1 MPDNPAAEIDA
12 RIAGLGDWR
21 GQTLAAARKA
31 ILAADDGIEE
41 TVKWRKPSN
50 PGGVPVWEKHGVLC
64 TGEVYKDKVKLTFA
78 HGAALDDP
86 AGLFNASLAGG
97 TRRAIDFFEGDAVD
111 AKALGRLV
119 EKAAR
124 FNEGKKG

>member
-12 RIAGLGDWR
+12 KIASLDDWR

-31 ILAADDGIEE
+31 ILAAGDGIEE
-41 TVKWRKPSN
+41 TVKWRKPGT

-78 HGAALDDP
+78 QGAALDDP